1 MASDWGLGDCF
12 LGYELSGQHI
22 SLRLE
27 PPGLADNRVSCLA
40 KFRSIG
46 IKVPR
51 PAEQAA
57 IERFDM
63 GSEIATLEAKLGRA
77 RAFKQGMMQNLLT
90 GAIRLPVDGAGAIG

>member
-1 MASDWGLGDCF
+1 M

-27 PPGLADNRVSCLA
+27 PPVRALADNRVSCLA

-51 PAEQAA
+51 LAEKAA
-57 IERFDM
+57 IAVVLFDK
-63 GSEIATLEAKLGRA
+63 GSEIATLEAKLGKAALSSR
-77 RAFKQGMMQNLLT
+77 G
-90 GAIRLPVDGAGAIG
+90 